1 MPKPRISDAEFME
14 LFETRGPKAVREA
27 TGCTERSVYQR
38 RANIERRI
46 GRQITAPDNGGN
58 NRTRSN
64 VSHDARYHIDVSD
77 GTVLIGSDAHY
88 WPGIITPAH
97 RAFVQFCR
105 TEKPAAVILNG
116 DVLDG
121 AGISR
126 HPSIGWENKPSLIE
140 EIEACQ
146 ARLGEIEKAAPKA
159 ELVWTLGNHD
169 ARFESRLAN
178 VAPEYAR
185 VHGVHL
191 KDHFG
196 YRWNPCWSCWINDDV
211 VVKHRW
217 KGGTHATRNNTLNS
231 GKTMVTG
238 HLHSL
243 KCTPMSDYRG
253 VRWGVDSGTLASPG
267 GPQFIDYT
275 EDNPVDWRSG
285 FVVLTFHKGELLD
298 PELVRVRDENTVV
311 WRGKVID
318 V

>member
-1 MPKPRISDAEFME
+1 MAKARLTEADFIE
-14 LFETRGPKAVREA
+14 LFERGGPKAIIAA
-27 TGCTERSVYQR
+27 TGATERAIYGR
-38 RANIERRI
+38 RAEIERRI
-46 GRQITAPDNGGN
+46 GRQITAPDAGGN
-58 NRTRSN
+58 HRTRSN
-64 VSHDARYHIDVSD
+64 IEHAARHHLDISD
-77 GTVLIGSDAHY
+77 GVVLIGSDAHY

-146 ARLGEIEKAAPKA
+146 ARLAEIERAAPKA

-196 YRWNPCWSCWINDDV
+196 YRWNPCWATWINEHT

-217 KGGTHATRNNTLNS
+217 KGGIHATHNNTVNS
-231 GKTMVTG
+231 GKSIVTG

-243 KCTPMSDYRG
+243 KVTPWTDYTG
-253 VRWGVDSGTLASPG
+253 TRWGVDTGTLAEPG
-267 GPQFIDYT
+267 GPQFVDYT
-275 EDNPVDWRSG
+275 EDNPVNWRSG
-285 FVVLTFHKGELLD
+285 FAVLTFREGELLD
-298 PELVRVRDENTVV
+298 PELVRVRDEATVV
-311 WRGKVID
+311 WRGKVIE